1 MSDWSSVYDTEK
13 VVKSGQNVEMP
24 GRREFVEEVRE
35 LLRQGCISEK
45 DLERMI
51 RPNVATAVAFGLY
64 DRVKYRPDLL
74 GRFPAHAETACEVA
88 AKGTVLLRNNGILPL
103 AVGRRIL
110 LTGRFIREI
119 PRTGG
124 STSSS
129 AEVLGYDN
137 VSLADAV
144 RAEFGDAVQVV
155 ERPTREQLAAADV
168 VLLSAGT
175 IDVESFER
183 PFALPKEEEA
193 FIRMCVEANPNTIVL
208 VNSGSGIRM
217 SGWNDR
223 AAAVI
228 YGWYPGQNGMTALA
242 GILSGRINPSGKLP
256 ITIEREF
263 ADSPAKGTMPA
274 GAEFYNK
281 APRAYN
287 EKLIRIYDI
296 DYAESVLVG
305 YRWYETKGI
314 EPLYP
319 FGFGLSYTTFSL
331 SKPHAAKQFP
341 VKGPLTVRV
350 ALTNTGSRSGAE
362 VVQLYVSQRNPTV
375 VRPKKELK
383 AFRRVELAPGKSREV
398 EFELDRSAL
407 AYWDDR
413 THGWRVDP
421 GEYVLSLGTSSAD
434 IAVELPVSVE

>member
-1 MSDWSSVYDTEK
+1 M
-13 VVKSGQNVEMP
+13 
-24 GRREFVEEVRE
+24 
-35 LLRQGCISEK
+35 
-45 DLERMI
+45 
-51 RPNVATAVAFGLY
+51 
-64 DRVKYRPDLL
+64 
-74 GRFPAHAETACEVA
+74 
-88 AKGTVLLRNNGILPL
+88 
-103 AVGRRIL
+103 
-110 LTGRFIREI
+110 
-119 PRTGG
+119 
-124 STSSS
+124 
-129 AEVLGYDN
+129 
-137 VSLADAV
+137 
-144 RAEFGDAVQVV
+144 
-155 ERPTREQLAAADV
+155 
-168 VLLSAGT
+168 
-175 IDVESFER
+175 ESFER

-407 AYWDDR
+407 AYCDDR